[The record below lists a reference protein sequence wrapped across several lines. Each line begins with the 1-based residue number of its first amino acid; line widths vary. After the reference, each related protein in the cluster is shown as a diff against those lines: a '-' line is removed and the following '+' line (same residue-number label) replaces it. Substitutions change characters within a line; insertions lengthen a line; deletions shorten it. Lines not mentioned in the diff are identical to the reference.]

1 MIKRFTLFTIL
12 FLINFIAFAQDDVKY
27 RVILFGD
34 AGEMNAAQMQDLKN
48 AAKQIL
54 PQKTTVLYL
63 GDNIYPT
70 GMGLPGSV
78 EEEETKKIL
87 RSQFEPMRK
96 MGAAVYFIPGNHDW
110 DKSGPKGL
118 AKIKAQGDYLREQND
133 PLLKLIPDNGC
144 PDPIAIKLTD
154 KLTIIAYDSEWW
166 LFPYNKTNPNDDC
179 DCHTKDEVLVKMD
192 ELLAENKDKVILL
205 ASHHPFQSYG
215 PHGGYFN
222 LRNHL
227 FPLTSLNKNLY
238 IPLPGLGSVYP
249 LLRSTLLSPEDLNHP
264 AYKDMIKSVTGVFGD
279 YPNVTYVA
287 GHEHGLQLIKGKQL
301 QVISGSGSKVSP
313 NKEGKT
319 SLFHEM
325 QQGYVVADQLNN
337 NDMRYEYYIYS
348 DTSVKKVYSYIKKF
362 ETIPKTIRNR
372 DKPITADSIF
382 VRVKPEYDS
391 VGRFHRV
398 IFGENYRKEYA
409 AKTKVPV
416 LRISQMMGGLKATKR
431 GGGNQSRSL
440 RLEDK
445 NGKEYVLR
453 SVEKF
458 PEVLLPAA
466 LRETFAKD
474 ILKDNMSAQHPFSAL
489 VVPELAEAG
498 GIAHSNPI
506 IGWVSPDDNLGEF
519 EPAFANTLCLF
530 EEREP
535 TGESDNSPKM
545 DKKLTEDNDNRL
557 DGPAWVRAR
566 AFDVL
571 LGDWDRHEDQW
582 RWKETKTEDGSLYS
596 PVPRDRDQV
605 FFRSDGLLQRYT
617 QSSSLLPMMQGYERG
632 IKDINWFLWEGREI
646 SSRWTAN
653 ISEEEFDKI
662 VKDFCANYNDEVF
675 EKALKKLPES
685 SYSLHHD
692 AFMAQ
697 LRNRIATLPKLMNQY
712 YHFFNRIV
720 DIEVTNKNE
729 LIKIT
734 DAANNGLRVKINKIS
749 KEGNIKDELFDRK
762 FDPKVTKEIR
772 IYMHNGNDSLILD
785 NKNSDIKLRIIGG
798 KGNKV
803 YDFANSNGTVK
814 LYGRTTKAT
823 YMGNDQDKIRK
834 IISNDT
840 SNFSYIPK
848 DMYRRNSWLLNAGY
862 NQDDGI
868 LLGLIYRQT
877 NPGFRKQPY
886 GNSQTIS
893 FLHSFSTKA
902 FRFNYKGEWLKALGK
917 GDFVLKADA
926 FAPNNTQNFF
936 GLGNETPFDEGRD
949 DDENIRYYRA
959 RFNLYQVDAAIRW
972 RRPKSTFSVGPSYQY
987 YKYNQEDNN
996 GRFIENPSL
1005 LHSSDSLTV
1014 RNEKMFAGAF
1024 VNFTNNTRDNDLL
1037 PTLGS
1042 FVDFK
1047 LLGYKGVNKYSNS
1060 YGQFTASI
1068 ALYKNLDGRKNF
1080 ILADRF
1086 GGGVTIG
1093 KPAFY
1098 QALFLGGQ
1106 GNLLGYRQFRFA
1118 GEHMFYNNLEL
1129 RAKLGDLVSY
1139 VLPGQ
1144 VGLLGFYDVGRVW
1157 KRDEKSTLWHHGVGA
1172 GVYFAPASLTVVRFV
1187 MGHST
1192 DGWYPYV
1199 SINFRY

>member
-1 MIKRFTLFTIL
+1 MIKSFTLFTVL
-12 FLINFIAFAQDDVKY
+12 FLISFIVFAQDDVKY

-34 AGEMNAAQMQDLKN
+34 AGEMNPAQMQDLKN

-54 PQKTTVLYL
+54 PKKTTVLYL

-118 AKIKAQGDYLREQND
+118 AKIKAQGDYLKEQND

-144 PDPIAIKLTD
+144 PDPVAINLTD

-179 DCHTKDEVLVKMD
+179 DCHNKDEILVKMD

-301 QVISGSGSKVSP
+301 QIISGSGSKVSP

-325 QQGYVVADQLNN
+325 KQGYVVADQLKN

-362 ETIPKTIRNR
+362 ETIPKKIRNR

-382 VRVKPEYDS
+382 VRIKPEYDS
-391 VGRFHRV
+391 VGRFHRI

-582 RWKETKTEDGSLYS
+582 RWKETKTKDGSLYS

-617 QSSSLLPMMQGYERG
+617 QSSSLLPMMQG
-632 IKDINWFLWEGREI
+632 I
-646 SSRWTAN
+646 
-653 ISEEEFDKI
+653 
-662 VKDFCANYNDEVF
+662 
-675 EKALKKLPES
+675 
-685 SYSLHHD
+685 
-692 AFMAQ
+692 
-697 LRNRIATLPKLMNQY
+697 
-712 YHFFNRIV
+712 
-720 DIEVTNKNE
+720 
-729 LIKIT
+729 
-734 DAANNGLRVKINKIS
+734 
-749 KEGNIKDELFDRK
+749 
-762 FDPKVTKEIR
+762 
-772 IYMHNGNDSLILD
+772 
-785 NKNSDIKLRIIGG
+785 
-798 KGNKV
+798 
-803 YDFANSNGTVK
+803 
-814 LYGRTTKAT
+814 
-823 YMGNDQDKIRK
+823 
-834 IISNDT
+834 
-840 SNFSYIPK
+840 
-848 DMYRRNSWLLNAGY
+848 
-862 NQDDGI
+862 
-868 LLGLIYRQT
+868 
-877 NPGFRKQPY
+877 
-886 GNSQTIS
+886 
-893 FLHSFSTKA
+893 
-902 FRFNYKGEWLKALGK
+902 
-917 GDFVLKADA
+917 
-926 FAPNNTQNFF
+926 
-936 GLGNETPFDEGRD
+936 
-949 DDENIRYYRA
+949 
-959 RFNLYQVDAAIRW
+959 
-972 RRPKSTFSVGPSYQY
+972 
-987 YKYNQEDNN
+987 
-996 GRFIENPSL
+996 
-1005 LHSSDSLTV
+1005 
-1014 RNEKMFAGAF
+1014 
-1024 VNFTNNTRDNDLL
+1024 
-1037 PTLGS
+1037 
-1042 FVDFK
+1042 
-1047 LLGYKGVNKYSNS
+1047 
-1060 YGQFTASI
+1060 
-1068 ALYKNLDGRKNF
+1068 
-1080 ILADRF
+1080 
-1086 GGGVTIG
+1086 
-1093 KPAFY
+1093 
-1098 QALFLGGQ
+1098 
-1106 GNLLGYRQFRFA
+1106 
-1118 GEHMFYNNLEL
+1118 
-1129 RAKLGDLVSY
+1129 
-1139 VLPGQ
+1139 
-1144 VGLLGFYDVGRVW
+1144 
-1157 KRDEKSTLWHHGVGA
+1157 
-1172 GVYFAPASLTVVRFV
+1172 
-1187 MGHST
+1187 
-1192 DGWYPYV
+1192 
-1199 SINFRY
+1199 

>member
-12 FLINFIAFAQDDVKY
+12 FLINLIAFAQDDVKY

-34 AGEMNAAQMQDLKN
+34 AGEMNPAQMQDLKN

-54 PQKTTVLYL
+54 PKKTTVVYL

-96 MGAAVYFIPGNHDW
+96 MGAAVYFVPGNHDW

-118 AKIKAQGDYLREQND
+118 AKIKAQDDYLKAQND
-133 PLLKLIPDNGC
+133 PLLRLIPENGC
-144 PDPIAIKLTD
+144 PDPVAIKLTD

-166 LFPYNKTNPNDDC
+166 VFPYNKSNPNGQC
-179 DCHTKDEVLVKMD
+179 ECRTKDEVLVKM
-192 ELLAENKDKVILL
+192 EQLLEENKDKVILL

-222 LRNHL
+222 LRNHI
-227 FPLTSLNKNLY
+227 FPLTSLDKNLY
-238 IPLPGLGSVYP
+238 IPLPVLGSVYP

-264 AYKDMIKSVTGVFGD
+264 AYKDMIKSITGVFGD

-301 QVISGSGSKVSP
+301 QIISGSGSKVSP

-325 QQGYVVADQLNN
+325 QQGYVVADQLKN

-348 DTSVKKVYSYIKKF
+348 DTSVKRVYSYIKKF
-362 ETIPKTIRNR
+362 EAIPQKVRNR

-382 VRVKPEYDS
+382 VRIKPEYDS
-391 VGRFHRV
+391 VGRFHRY

-416 LRISQMMGGLKATKR
+416 LRVSQMMGGLKATQR

-453 SVEKF
+453 SVEKY

-474 ILKDNMSAQHPFSAL
+474 VIKDNMSAQHPFSAL
-489 VVPELAEAG
+489 VVPELAKAA

-519 EPAFANTLCLF
+519 ESAFANTLCLF

-535 TGESDNSPKM
+535 TGESDSSPKM
-545 DKKLTEDNDNRL
+545 DKKLTDDNDNKL
-557 DGPAWVRAR
+557 DGPAWVKAR

-582 RWKETKTEDGSLYS
+582 RWKETKTKDGSVYS

-605 FFRSDGLLQRYT
+605 FFRSDGFLQRYT

-632 IKDINWFLWEGREI
+632 IQNINWFLWEGREI

-653 ISEEEFDKI
+653 INEEEFDKI
-662 VKDFCANYNDEVF
+662 VKDFCVNYNDAVF
-675 EKALKKLPES
+675 EKALKKLPEP

-692 AFMAQ
+692 AFLAQ
-697 LRNRIATLPKLMNQY
+697 MRNRIATLPKLMNQY

-729 LIKIT
+729 LIQIT
-734 DAANNGLRVKINKIS
+734 DADDKGLRVKINKIS

-772 IYMHNGNDSLILD
+772 VYMHNGNDSLILN
-785 NKNSDIKLRIIGG
+785 NKNSNIKLRIIGG
-798 KGNKV
+798 KGSKV
-803 YDFANSNGTVK
+803 YDFANSNGSVK
-814 LYGRTTKAT
+814 LYGRTDKAT
-823 YMGNDQDKIRK
+823 YNGEDANKIRK

-848 DMYRRNSWLLNAGY
+848 DMYRRNTWLLNAGY
-862 NQDDGI
+862 NNDDGV
-868 LLGLIYRQT
+868 LLGLIYKQT

-886 GNSQTIS
+886 GNSQTVS

-917 GDFVLKADA
+917 GDFVVKADA

-936 GLGNETPFDEGRD
+936 GLGNETHFDDGD
-949 DDENIRYYRA
+949 NIRYYRA
-959 RFNLYQVDAAIRW
+959 RFNLYQVDASIRW
-972 RRPKSTFSVGPSYQY
+972 RRPKSTFSIGPSYQY
-987 YKYNQEDNN
+987 YKYNQEDND

-1005 LHSSDSLTV
+1005 LHSSDSITV

-1042 FVDFK
+1042 YVDFK

-1098 QALFLGGQ
+1098 QALYLGGQ

-1118 GEHMFYNNLEL
+1118 GEHTFYNNLEL

-1144 VGLLGFYDVGRVW
+1144 IGLLGFYDVGRVW
-1157 KRDEKSTLWHHGVGA
+1157 KRDETSTLWHHGVGG

-1187 MGHST
+1187 MGHSS

-1199 SINFRY
+1199 SLNFRY

>member
-264 AYKDMIKSVTGVFGD
+264 AYKDMIKSVIGVFGD

-391 VGRFHRV
+391 VGRFHRI

-506 IGWVSPDDNLGEF
+506 VGWVSPDDNLGEF

-582 RWKETKTEDGSLYS
+582 RWKETKTKDGSLYS

-653 ISEEEFDKI
+653 INEEEFDKI

-675 EKALKKLPES
+675 EKALKKLPEP

-772 IYMHNGNDSLILD
+772 VYMHNGNDSLILD

-1047 LLGYKGVNKYSNS
+1047 LLGYKGVNKYANS

-1129 RAKLGDLVSY
+1129 RATLGDLVSY

>member
-1 MIKRFTLFTIL
+1 MIKKFTLFYIL
-12 FLINFIAFAQDDVKY
+12 LLTNFIAFAQSDVKY

-34 AGEMNAAQMQDLKN
+34 AGEMNTAQMQDLKN
-48 AAKQIL
+48 AAKQII
-54 PQKTTVLYL
+54 PKKTTVVYL

-70 GMGLPGSV
+70 GMGLPGSL
-78 EEEETKKIL
+78 EEEDTKKIL
-87 RSQFEPMRK
+87 RSQFEPMRS
-96 MGAAVYFIPGNHDW
+96 MGANVYFIPGNHDW

-118 AKIKAQGDYLREQND
+118 AKIKAQDDFLKAQGD

-144 PDPIAIKLTD
+144 PDPVAIKLTD

-166 LFPYNKTNPNDDC
+166 LFPYNKANAASECNC
-179 DCHTKDEVLVKMD
+179 NTKDEVLVRME
-192 ELLAENKDKVILL
+192 ELLEQNKDKVILL

-238 IPLPGLGSVYP
+238 IPMPVLGSVYP
-249 LLRSTLLSPEDLNHP
+249 FLRSTLLSPEDLNHP
-264 AYKDMIKSVTGVFGD
+264 AYKDMIRSVNGVFGD

-301 QVISGSGSKVSP
+301 QIVSGSGSKTSP
-313 NKEGKT
+313 NKQGKT
-319 SLFHEM
+319 SLFNAME
-325 QQGYVVADQLNN
+325 QGYVVADQLMN
-337 NDMRYEYYIYS
+337 NDMRYEYYVYS

-362 ETIPKTIRNR
+362 ETIPSKVRNR

-382 VRVKPEYDS
+382 VKIKPEYDS
-391 VGRFHRV
+391 VGRFHRYV
-398 IFGENYRKEYA
+398 FGENYRKEYA
-409 AKTKVPV
+409 ERTKVPV
-416 LRISQMMGGLKATKR
+416 LHVSKMMGGLKATQR

-458 PEVLLPAA
+458 PEVLLPEG
-466 LRETFAKD
+466 LRNTFAKD
-474 ILKDNMSAQHPFSAL
+474 IIKDNMSAQHPFSAL
-489 VVPELAEAG
+489 VVPELAKAAK
-498 GIAHSNPI
+498 IPHSNPI
-506 IGWVSPDDNLGEF
+506 IGWVSPDDGLGEF
-519 EPAFANTLCLF
+519 ESAFANTLCLF

-535 TGESDNSPKM
+535 VGESDSSPKM
-545 DKKLTEDNDNRL
+545 DKKLTDDNDNKL
-557 DGPAWVRAR
+557 DGPAWVKAR
-566 AFDVL
+566 ALDVL

-582 RWKETKTEDGSLYS
+582 RWKETKTKDGSIYA

-605 FFRSDGLLQRYT
+605 FYRGDGKLQRFT
-617 QSSSLLPMMQGYERG
+617 QSSSLLPMMQGYERP
-632 IKDINWFLWEGREI
+632 IQNINWFLWEGREI

-653 ISEEEFDKI
+653 IDEEEFDKI
-662 VKDFCANYNDEVF
+662 VKDFCSNYNDEVF
-675 EKALKKLPES
+675 EKALRKLPEP

-692 AFMAQ
+692 AFLKT
-697 LRNRIATLPKLMNQY
+697 LRERVASLPKLMNDY

-720 DIEVTNKNE
+720 DIEMSNKHE
-729 LIKIT
+729 LIKVSDT
-734 DAANNGLRVKINKIS
+734 DNDGLRVKINKIS

-762 FDPKVTKEIR
+762 FDPKVTKELR

-785 NKNSDIKLRIIGG
+785 NKNSKIKIRIIGG
-798 KGNKV
+798 KGNKY
-803 YDFANSNGTVK
+803 YDFANSNSTVK
-814 LYGRTTKAT
+814 LYGRTDKAT
-823 YMGNDQDKIRK
+823 YQGDDQDKIKK

-840 SNFSYIPK
+840 ANFSYVPK
-848 DMYRRNSWLLNAGY
+848 DMYVRRSYNLNAGY
-862 NQDDGI
+862 NRDDGI
-868 LLGLIYRQT
+868 LLGLVYKQT
-877 NPGFRKQPY
+877 NPGFRKQPW
-886 GNSQTIS
+886 GNSQTVS

-917 GDFVLKADA
+917 GDFLINANA
-926 FAPNNTQNFF
+926 YAPNNTQNFF
-936 GLGNETPFDEGRD
+936 GLGNDTQFDEHGD
-949 DDENIRYYRA
+949 DIRYYRA

-987 YKYNQEDNN
+987 YKFNREDNE
-996 GRFIENPSL
+996 GRFILNEGA
-1005 LHSSDSLTV
+1005 LHSADSLTV
-1014 RNEKMFAGAF
+1014 RNEKMFAGAI

-1042 FVDFK
+1042 YVDFK

-1060 YGQFTASI
+1060 IGQFTASI

-1093 KPAFY
+1093 QPAFY
-1098 QALFLGGQ
+1098 QALYLGGQ
-1106 GNLLGYRQFRFA
+1106 GNLQGYRQFRFA
-1118 GEHMFYNNLEL
+1118 GEHIFYNNLEL

-1144 VGLLGFYDVGRVW
+1144 IGLLSFWDTGRVW
-1157 KRDEKSTLWHHGVGA
+1157 KRNEASQTWHHGVGG

-1187 MGHST
+1187 MGHSS
-1192 DGWYPYV
+1192 DGWYPYF
-1199 SINFRY
+1199 SLNFRY

>member
-1 MIKRFTLFTIL
+1 MIKNFTLFSFL
-12 FLINFIAFAQDDVKY
+12 FLLYFTASAQSDVKY

-34 AGEMNAAQMQDLKN
+34 AGEMNPGQMQDLKN
-48 AAKQIL
+48 AAKQII
-54 PQKTTVLYL
+54 PKKTTVIYL

-70 GMGLPGSV
+70 GMGLPGSI
-78 EEEETKKIL
+78 EEEDTKKIL
-87 RSQFEPMRK
+87 QSQYEPMRK
-96 MGAAVYFIPGNHDW
+96 MGAAVYFVPGNHDW

-118 AKIKAQGDYLREQND
+118 AKIKAQDDFLKAQND
-133 PLLKLIPDNGC
+133 PLLKLLPQNGC
-144 PDPIAIKLTD
+144 PDPVAIQLTD

-166 LFPYNKTNPNDDC
+166 LFPYNKQNSAGEC
-179 DCHTKDEVLVKMD
+179 DCRTKDEVLVKME
-192 ELLAENKDKVILL
+192 ELLEQNKGKVILL

-238 IPLPGLGSVYP
+238 IPMPVLGSVYP
-249 LLRSTLLSPEDLNHP
+249 ILRSTLLSPEDLNHP
-264 AYKDMIKSVTGVFGD
+264 AYRDMIKSINGIFGD

-287 GHEHGLQLIKGKQL
+287 GHEHGLQLIKSKQL
-301 QVISGSGSKVSP
+301 QIISGAGSKVSP
-313 NKEGKT
+313 NKEGKN

-325 QQGYVVADQLNN
+325 QQGYVVADQLMN
-337 NDMRYEYYIYS
+337 NDMRYEYYIYADS
-348 DTSVKKVYSYIKKF
+348 GVKRVFTYTKKF
-362 ETIPKTIRNR
+362 ETITQKVRAR
-372 DKPITADSIF
+372 DKPILADSIT
-382 VRVKPEYDS
+382 VRIKPEYDS
-391 VGRFHRV
+391 VGRFHRYV
-398 IFGENYRKEYA
+398 FGENYRKEYA
-409 AKTKVPV
+409 QKTTVPV
-416 LRISQMMGGLKATKR
+416 LRVSKLFGGLKATQR

-445 NGKEYVLR
+445 DGKEYVLR
-453 SVEKF
+453 SVEKY
-458 PEVLLPAA
+458 PEVLLPAQ

-474 ILKDNMSAQHPFSAL
+474 IIKDNMSAQHPFSAL
-489 VVPELAEAG
+489 VVPELAKAG
-498 GIAHSNPI
+498 GVPHTNPI

-519 EPAFANTLCLF
+519 EPAFANTLCLL

-535 TGESDNSPKM
+535 VGESDSSPKM
-545 DKKLTEDNDNRL
+545 DKKLTDDNDNTL
-557 DGPAWVRAR
+557 DGPAWLRAR
-566 AFDVL
+566 SLDVL

-582 RWKETKTEDGSLYS
+582 RWKETKKDGGSHYT
-596 PVPRDRDQV
+596 PIPRDRDQV
-605 FFRSDGLLQRYT
+605 FFRADGFLQRFT
-617 QSSSLLPMMQGYERG
+617 QTSSLLPMMQGYER
-632 IKDINWFLWEGREI
+632 DINRIDWFLWEGREI

-653 ISEEEFDKI
+653 ISEEEWDKT
-662 VKDFCANYNDEVF
+662 VKDFCSKYNDAVF
-675 EKALKKLPES
+675 EKALRKLPEP

-692 AFMAQ
+692 ELLAQ
-697 LRNRIATLPKLMNQY
+697 MKKRIEMLPKMMNDY

-729 LIKIT
+729 LINIS
-734 DAANNGLRVKINKIS
+734 DGPDNGMAIKINKIS
-749 KEGNIKDELFDRK
+749 KEGNIKEELFNRV

-772 IYMHNGNDSLILD
+772 VYMHNGNDSLILN
-785 NKNSDIKLRIIGG
+785 NKTSNIKLRIIGG
-798 KGNKV
+798 KGTKY
-803 YDFANSNGTVK
+803 YDFENTNASVK
-814 LYGRTTKAT
+814 LYGRKDKAT
-823 YMGNDQDKIRK
+823 YKGEDADKVRK

-848 DMYRRNSWLLNAGY
+848 DMYSRSSLNLNAGY
-862 NQDDGI
+862 NNDDG
-868 LLGLIYRQT
+868 LLAGLVYKQT

-893 FLHSFSTKA
+893 FLHSFSTSA

-917 GDFVLKADA
+917 GDFILKADA
-926 FAPNNTQNFF
+926 YAPNNTQNFF
-936 GLGNETPFDEGRD
+936 GLGNETHFDEHGD
-949 DDENIRYYRA
+949 DIKYYRA
-959 RFNLYQVDAAIRW
+959 RFNLYQVDPMIRW
-972 RRPKSTFSVGPSYQY
+972 RRPKSTFSVGPSFQY
-987 YKYNQEDNN
+987 YKLDADDND
-996 GRFIENPSL
+996 GRFIRNTAQ
-1005 LHSSDSLTV
+1005 LHSSDSLTID
-1014 RNEKMFAGAF
+1014 NEKMFAGAT

-1042 FVDFK
+1042 YVDFK
-1047 LLGYKGVNKYSNS
+1047 LVGYKGINKYSNS
-1060 YGQFTASI
+1060 FGQLTASI
-1068 ALYKNLDGRKNF
+1068 SLYKNLDGRKAF

-1086 GGGVTIG
+1086 GGGITVG

-1098 QALFLGGQ
+1098 QALYLGGQ

-1118 GEHMFYNNLEL
+1118 GENMFYNNLEL

-1157 KRDEKSTLWHHGVGA
+1157 KRDEASTAWHHGVGG

-1199 SINFRY
+1199 SVNFRY

>member
-1 MIKRFTLFTIL
+1 MIKNFTLFSCL
-12 FLINFIAFAQDDVKY
+12 FLLYFNASAQKDVKY

-34 AGEMNAAQMQDLKN
+34 AGEMNPGQMQDLKN
-48 AAKQIL
+48 AAKQII
-54 PQKTTVLYL
+54 PKKTTVVYL

-78 EEEETKKIL
+78 EEEDTKKIL
-87 RSQFEPMRK
+87 QSQFEPMRK
-96 MGAAVYFIPGNHDW
+96 MGAAVYFVPGNHDW

-118 AKIKAQGDYLREQND
+118 AKIKAQDDFLKAQND
-133 PLLKLIPDNGC
+133 PLLKLIPQNGC
-144 PDPIAIKLTD
+144 PDPVAIQLTD

-166 LFPYNKTNPNDDC
+166 LFPYNKQNSVGEC
-179 DCHTKDEVLVKMD
+179 DCITKDEVLVKFED
-192 ELLAENKDKVILL
+192 LLEQNKGKVILL

-238 IPLPGLGSVYP
+238 IPMPVIGSVYP
-249 LLRSTLLSPEDLNHP
+249 ILRSTLLSPEDLNHP
-264 AYKDMIKSVTGVFGD
+264 AYKDMIKSITGVFGD

-287 GHEHGLQLIKGKQL
+287 GHEHGLQLIKSKQL
-301 QVISGSGSKVSP
+301 QIISGSGSKVSP
-313 NKEGKT
+313 NKEGKN

-325 QQGYVVADQLNN
+325 QQGYVVADQLMN
-337 NDMRYEYYIYS
+337 NDMRYEYYVYADS
-348 DTSVKKVYSYIKKF
+348 GVQRVYSYTKKF
-362 ETIPKTIRNR
+362 ETITQKVRNR
-372 DKPITADSIF
+372 DKPILTDSIT
-382 VRVKPEYDS
+382 VRIKPEYDS
-391 VGRFHRV
+391 VGRFHRYL
-398 IFGENYRKEYA
+398 FGENYRKEYSQ
-409 AKTKVPV
+409 KTTVPV
-416 LRISQMMGGLKATKR
+416 LRVSKLFGGLKATQR

-453 SVEKF
+453 SVEKY
-458 PEVLLPAA
+458 PEVLLPAQ

-474 ILKDNMSAQHPFSAL
+474 IIKDNMSAQHPFSAL
-489 VVPELAEAG
+489 VVPELAKAG
-498 GIAHSNPI
+498 GVPHTNPI

-519 EPAFANTLCLF
+519 EPAFANTLCLL

-535 TGESDNSPKM
+535 IGESDSSPKM
-545 DKKLTEDNDNRL
+545 DKKLTDDNDNTL
-557 DGPAWVRAR
+557 DGPAWLRAR
-566 AFDVL
+566 SLDVL

-582 RWKETKTEDGSLYS
+582 RWKETKKDGGSHYS
-596 PVPRDRDQV
+596 PIPRDRDQV
-605 FFRSDGLLQRYT
+605 FFRSDGFLQRYT
-617 QSSSLLPMMQGYERG
+617 QTSSLLPMMQGYERD
-632 IKDINWFLWEGREI
+632 IKRIDWFLWEGREI

-653 ISEEEFDKI
+653 ISEQEWDKI
-662 VKDFCANYNDEVF
+662 VKDFCSNYNDAVF
-675 EKALKKLPES
+675 EKALRKLPEP

-692 AFMAQ
+692 EILAQ
-697 LRNRIATLPKLMNQY
+697 MRKRIKMLPKLMNDY

-729 LIKIT
+729 LIHIS
-734 DAANNGLRVKINKIS
+734 DAPDNGMAIKINKIS
-749 KEGNIKDELFDRK
+749 KEGNIKEELFSRV

-772 IYMHNGNDSLILD
+772 VYMHNGNDSLILN
-785 NKNSDIKLRIIGG
+785 NKTSNIKLRIIGG
-798 KGNKV
+798 KGTKYYNFENV
-803 YDFANSNGTVK
+803 NGSVK
-814 LYGRTTKAT
+814 LYGRKDKFT
-823 YMGNDQDKIRK
+823 YQGEDADKVRK

-848 DMYRRNSWLLNAGY
+848 DMYRRSSVLLNAGF
-862 NQDDGI
+862 NNDDGL
-868 LLGLIYRQT
+868 LLGLIYKQT

-886 GNSQTIS
+886 GNSQTVS
-893 FLHSFSTKA
+893 FLHSFSTSA

-917 GDFVLKADA
+917 GDFILKADA
-926 FAPNNTQNFF
+926 YAPNNTQNFF
-936 GLGNETPFDEGRD
+936 GLGNETHFDEHGD
-949 DDENIRYYRA
+949 DIRYYRA
-959 RFNLYQVDAAIRW
+959 RFNLYQVDPMVRW
-972 RRPKSTFSVGPSYQY
+972 RRPKSTFSVGPSFQY
-987 YKYNQEDNN
+987 YKLNQEDNA
-996 GRFIENPSL
+996 GRFIENAPQ

-1014 RNEKMFAGAF
+1014 RNEKMFAGAI

-1042 FVDFK
+1042 YVDFK
-1047 LLGYKGVNKYSNS
+1047 LVGYKGINKYSNS
-1060 YGQFTASI
+1060 FGQLTASI
-1068 ALYKNLDGRKNF
+1068 SLYKNLDGRKAF

-1086 GGGVTIG
+1086 GGGVTVG

-1098 QALFLGGQ
+1098 QALYLGGQ

-1157 KRDEKSTLWHHGVGA
+1157 KRDEVSTAWHHGVGG

-1199 SINFRY
+1199 SINLRY

>member
-12 FLINFIAFAQDDVKY
+12 FFTNFIAFAQDDVKY

-34 AGEMNAAQMQDLKN
+34 AGEMNPAQMQDLKN

-54 PQKTTVLYL
+54 PKKTTVVYL

-70 GMGLPGSV
+70 GMGLPGSI

-87 RSQFEPMRK
+87 RSQFEPMRN

-118 AKIKAQGDYLREQND
+118 AKIKAQGDYLKQQND

-144 PDPIAIKLTD
+144 PDPVAIKLTD

-166 LFPYNKTNPNDDC
+166 LFPYNKANPDGDC
-179 DCHTKDEVLVKMD
+179 DCRTKDEVLVKM
-192 ELLAENKDKVILL
+192 EQLLEENKDKVILL

-301 QVISGSGSKVSP
+301 QIISGSGSKVSP

-325 QQGYVVADQLNN
+325 QQGYVVADQLKN

-348 DTSVKKVYSYIKKF
+348 DTSVKKVYSYLKKF
-362 ETIPKTIRNR
+362 ETIPQKTRNR

-382 VRVKPEYDS
+382 VRIKPEYDS
-391 VGRFHRV
+391 VGRFHRF

-416 LRISQMMGGLKATKR
+416 LRVSQMMGGLKATQR
-431 GGGNQSRSL
+431 GVGNQSRSL

-453 SVEKF
+453 SVEKY

-474 ILKDNMSAQHPFSAL
+474 IIKDNMSAQHPFSAL
-489 VVPELAEAG
+489 VVPELAKAG

-519 EPAFANTLCLF
+519 ESAFANTLCLF

-535 TGESDNSPKM
+535 TGESDSSPKM
-545 DKKLTEDNDNRL
+545 DKKLTEDNDNKL
-557 DGPAWVRAR
+557 DGPAWVKAR

-582 RWKETKTEDGSLYS
+582 RWKETKTKDGSLYS

-605 FFRSDGLLQRYT
+605 FFRSDGFLQRYT

-653 ISEEEFDKI
+653 IDEEEFDKI
-662 VKDFCANYNDEVF
+662 VKDFCANYNDAVF
-675 EKALKKLPES
+675 EKALKKLPEP

-692 AFMAQ
+692 AFLAQ
-697 LRNRIATLPKLMNQY
+697 MRNRIATLPKLMNQY

-729 LIKIT
+729 LIQIT
-734 DAANNGLRVKINKIS
+734 DAEKDGLRVKINKIS

-762 FDPKVTKEIR
+762 FDPKITKEIR
-772 IYMHNGNDSLILD
+772 VYMHNGNDSLILN
-785 NKNSDIKLRIIGG
+785 NKNSNIKLRIIGG
-798 KGNKV
+798 KGTKV
-803 YDFANSNGTVK
+803 YDFANSNGAVK
-814 LYGRTTKAT
+814 LYGRTDKAT
-823 YMGNDQDKIRK
+823 YNGEDANKIRK

-862 NQDDGI
+862 NQDDGL
-868 LLGLIYRQT
+868 LLGLIYKQT

-926 FAPNNTQNFF
+926 YAPNNTQNFF
-936 GLGNETPFDEGRD
+936 GFGNETHFDEHGD
-949 DDENIRYYRA
+949 DIRYYRA

-972 RRPKSTFSVGPSYQY
+972 RRPKSTFSVGPAFQY
-987 YKYNQEDNN
+987 YKYNQEDND
-996 GRFIENPSL
+996 GRFIENASQ

-1047 LLGYKGVNKYSNS
+1047 ILGYKGVNKYSNS
-1060 YGQFTASI
+1060 IAQVTGSI

-1118 GEHMFYNNLEL
+1118 GEHVFYNNLEL

-1157 KRDEKSTLWHHGVGA
+1157 KRDETSTIWHHGVGG

-1187 MGHST
+1187 MGHSS

-1199 SINFRY
+1199 SLNFRY

>member
-1 MIKRFTLFTIL
+1 MTKNFTLSIFFT
-12 FLINFIAFAQDDVKY
+12 LISFAAFAQNDVKY

-34 AGEMNAAQMQDLKN
+34 AGEMNPGQMQDLKN
-48 AAKQIL
+48 AAKQII
-54 PQKTTVLYL
+54 PKKTTVVYL

-70 GMGLPGSV
+70 GMGLPGSI

-87 RSQFEPMRK
+87 QSQFAPMREK
-96 MGAAVYFIPGNHDW
+96 GAAVYFVPGNHDW

-118 AKIKAQGDYLREQND
+118 AKIKAQDDYLKAQND
-133 PLLKLIPDNGC
+133 PLLKLIPENGC
-144 PDPIAIKLTD
+144 PDPVAINLTD

-166 LFPYNKTNPNDDC
+166 LFPYNKSNPNGEC
-179 DCHTKDEVLVKMD
+179 ECRTKDEVLVKMED
-192 ELLAENKDKVILL
+192 LLEKNKNKIILL

-222 LRNHL
+222 LRNHF

-238 IPLPGLGSVYP
+238 IPMPVLGSVYP
-249 LLRSTLLSPEDLNHP
+249 FLRSTLLSPEDLNHP
-264 AYKDMIKSVTGVFGD
+264 AYKDMIKSVNGVFGD

-301 QVISGSGSKVSP
+301 QIISGSGSKISP
-313 NKEGKT
+313 NKKGKT

-325 QQGYVVADQLNN
+325 EQGYVVADQLMN
-337 NDMRYEYYIYS
+337 NDMRYEYYVYA
-348 DTSVKKVYSYIKKF
+348 DTGVKQVYSYTKKF
-362 ETIPKTIRNR
+362 ETISQKIKAR
-372 DKPITADSIF
+372 DKVITADSIM
-382 VRVKPEYDS
+382 VSVKPEYDS
-391 VGRFHRV
+391 VGRFHRYV
-398 IFGENYRKEYA
+398 FGENYRKEYA
-409 AKTKVPV
+409 EKTKVPV
-416 LRISQMMGGLKATKR
+416 LRISEIAGGLKATQR

-445 NGKEYVLR
+445 NGKEYALR

-474 ILKDNMSAQHPFSAL
+474 IIKDNMSAQHPFSAL
-489 VVPELAEAG
+489 VVPELAKAA

-506 IGWVSPDDNLGEF
+506 IGWVSPDDNLGEY
-519 EPAFANTLCLF
+519 ESAFANTLCLL

-535 TGESDNSPKM
+535 VGESDSSPKM
-545 DKKLTEDNDNRL
+545 DKKLTDDNDNTL
-557 DGPAWVRAR
+557 DGPAWVKAR
-566 AFDVL
+566 ALDVL

-582 RWKETKTEDGSLYS
+582 RWKETKKDGGSHYT

-605 FFRSDGLLQRYT
+605 FFRSDGALQRYT
-617 QSSSLLPMMQGYERG
+617 QSSSLLPMMQGYERK

-653 ISEEEFDKI
+653 IGEEEWDKI
-662 VKDFCANYNDEVF
+662 VADFCSKYNDDVF
-675 EKALKKLPES
+675 EKALRKLPEP

-692 AFMAQ
+692 ALLAQ
-697 LRNRIATLPKLMNQY
+697 MRSRIKELPKLMNDY

-729 LIKIT
+729 LIQIT
-734 DAANNGLRVKINKIS
+734 DASDKGLKVKINKIS
-749 KEGNIKDELFDRK
+749 KEGNIKETLFNRT
-762 FDPKVTKEIR
+762 FDPKVTKELR
-772 IYMHNGNDSLILD
+772 VYMHNGNDSLILD
-785 NKNSDIKLRIIGG
+785 NKNSNIKIRIIGG
-798 KGNKV
+798 KGEKV
-803 YDFANSNGTVK
+803 YDFANSNGLVK
-814 LYGRTTKAT
+814 LYGRTDKAT
-823 YMGNDQDKIRK
+823 YNGEDANKIRK

-848 DMYRRNSWLLNAGY
+848 DMYRRSSWLLNAGY
-862 NQDDGI
+862 NNDDGI
-868 LLGLIYRQT
+868 LLGLIYKQT
-877 NPGFRKQPY
+877 NPGFRKLPY
-886 GNSQTIS
+886 GNSQTVS
-893 FLHSFSTKA
+893 FLHSFSSKA

-917 GDFVLKADA
+917 ADFTIKADA

-936 GLGNETPFDEGRD
+936 GVGNETAFDEHGD
-949 DDENIRYYRA
+949 DIRYYRA
-959 RFNLYQVDAAIRW
+959 RFNLYQVDAALRW
-972 RRPKSTFSVGPSYQY
+972 RRPKSTLSIGPSIQY
-987 YKYNQEDNN
+987 YKYNQEDND
-996 GRFIENPSL
+996 GRFITQTAQ
-1005 LHSSDSLTV
+1005 LHSYDSLTI
-1014 RNEKMFAGAF
+1014 RNEKMYAGAF
-1024 VNFTNNTRDNDLL
+1024 VNFVNNTRDNDLL

-1042 FVDFK
+1042 YVDFK
-1047 LLGYKGVNKYSNS
+1047 LTGYKGINKYSNS
-1060 YGQFTASI
+1060 FGQFTASI
-1068 ALYKNLDGRKNF
+1068 ALYKNLDGRKAF

-1086 GGGVTIG
+1086 GGGVTVG

-1098 QALFLGGQ
+1098 QSQFLGGQ

-1118 GEHMFYNNLEL
+1118 GDHSFYNNLEL

-1157 KRDEKSTLWHHGVGA
+1157 SNNDSSNAWHHGVGG

-1199 SINFRY
+1199 SLNFRY

>member
-391 VGRFHRV
+391 VGRFHRI

-582 RWKETKTEDGSLYS
+582 RWKETKTKDGSLYS

-653 ISEEEFDKI
+653 INEEEFDKI

-675 EKALKKLPES
+675 EKALKKLPEP

-697 LRNRIATLPKLMNQY
+697 LSNRIATLPKLMNEY

-772 IYMHNGNDSLILD
+772 VYMHNGNDSLILD

-868 LLGLIYRQT
+868 LLGLIYKQT

>member
-12 FLINFIAFAQDDVKY
+12 FLINFIAFAQNDVKY

-179 DCHTKDEVLVKMD
+179 DCHSKDEVLIKMD

-372 DKPITADSIF
+372 DKPIVADSIF

-391 VGRFHRV
+391 VGRFHRI

-416 LRISQMMGGLKATKR
+416 LRISEMMGGLKATKR

-582 RWKETKTEDGSLYS
+582 RWKETKTKDGSLYS

-653 ISEEEFDKI
+653 INEEEFDKI

-675 EKALKKLPES
+675 EKALKKLPEP
-685 SYSLHHD
+685 SYSLNHD

-772 IYMHNGNDSLILD
+772 VYMHNGNDSLILD

-1047 LLGYKGVNKYSNS
+1047 LLGYKGVNKYANS

>member
-12 FLINFIAFAQDDVKY
+12 FLINFIALAQDDVKY

-34 AGEMNAAQMQDLKN
+34 AGEMNPAQMQDLKN

-54 PQKTTVLYL
+54 PKKTTVVYL

-96 MGAAVYFIPGNHDW
+96 MGAAVYFVPGNHDW

-118 AKIKAQGDYLREQND
+118 AKIKAQDDFLKAQND
-133 PLLKLIPDNGC
+133 PLLRLIPENGC
-144 PDPIAIKLTD
+144 PDPVAIKLTD

-166 LFPYNKTNPNDDC
+166 VFPYNKSNPNGEC
-179 DCHTKDEVLVKMD
+179 ECRTKDEVLVKM
-192 ELLAENKDKVILL
+192 EQLLEENKDKVILL

-222 LRNHL
+222 LRNHI

-238 IPLPGLGSVYP
+238 VPLPVLGSIYP
-249 LLRSTLLSPEDLNHP
+249 MLRSTLLSPEDLNHP
-264 AYKDMIKSVTGVFGD
+264 AYKDMIKSITGVFGD

-325 QQGYVVADQLNN
+325 QQGYVVADQLKN

-362 ETIPKTIRNR
+362 ESIPQKVRNR

-382 VRVKPEYDS
+382 VRIKPEYDS
-391 VGRFHRV
+391 VGRFHRT

-409 AKTKVPV
+409 ARTKVPV
-416 LRISQMMGGLKATKR
+416 LRVSQMMGGLKATQR

-453 SVEKF
+453 SVEKY

-474 ILKDNMSAQHPFSAL
+474 IIKDNMSAQHPFSAL
-489 VVPELAEAG
+489 VVPELAKAG

-506 IGWVSPDDNLGEF
+506 IGWVSPDDSLGEF
-519 EPAFANTLCLF
+519 ESAFANTLCLF

-535 TGESDNSPKM
+535 TGESDSSPKM
-545 DKKLTEDNDNRL
+545 DKKLTDDNDNRL
-557 DGPAWVRAR
+557 DGPAWVKAR

-582 RWKETKTEDGSLYS
+582 RWKETKTKDGSLYS

-632 IKDINWFLWEGREI
+632 IKNINWFLWEGREI

-653 ISEEEFDKI
+653 IDEEEFDKI
-662 VKDFCANYNDEVF
+662 VEDFCANYNDAVF
-675 EKALKKLPES
+675 EKALKKLPEP

-692 AFMAQ
+692 AFLAQ
-697 LRNRIATLPKLMNQY
+697 MRNRIATLPKLMNQY

-720 DIEVTNKNE
+720 DIEVSNKNE
-729 LIKIT
+729 LIQIT
-734 DAANNGLRVKINKIS
+734 DAENDGLRVKINKIS

-772 IYMHNGNDSLILD
+772 VYMHNGNDSLILN
-785 NKNSDIKLRIIGG
+785 NKNSNIKLRIIGG
-798 KGNKV
+798 KGTKV
-803 YDFANSNGTVK
+803 YDFANSNGSVK
-814 LYGRTTKAT
+814 LYGRTDKAT
-823 YMGNDQDKIRK
+823 YNGEDANKIRK

-862 NQDDGI
+862 NQDDGL
-868 LLGLIYRQT
+868 LLGLIYKQT

-936 GLGNETPFDEGRD
+936 GLGNETPFNDGD
-949 DDENIRYYRA
+949 NIRYYRA
-959 RFNLYQVDAAIRW
+959 RFNLYQVDASIRW

-987 YKYNQEDNN
+987 YKYNQEDND
-996 GRFIENPSL
+996 GRFIENPSR
-1005 LHSSDSLTV
+1005 LHSSDSITV

-1042 FVDFK
+1042 YVDFK
-1047 LLGYKGVNKYSNS
+1047 LLGYNGVNRYSNS

-1098 QALFLGGQ
+1098 QALYLGGQ

-1118 GEHMFYNNLEL
+1118 GEHTFYNNLEL

-1144 VGLLGFYDVGRVW
+1144 IGLLGFYDVGRVW
-1157 KRDEKSTLWHHGVGA
+1157 KRDETSTLWHHGVGG

-1187 MGHST
+1187 MGHSS

-1199 SINFRY
+1199 SLNFRY